1 MGDSLVPCLSSPDNS
16 GILTLNVLKLNCIL
30 YTVIKI
36 ITAKVLTIP
45 ELELRALNL
54 QGKFYNL
61 LASIQKSCKD
71 SSVEIMKN
79 IVRAVLQDKSLAHSY
94 ELIKQYGND
103 ITRHQSVSGV
113 FEFLINNNFIG
124 YLNYQLLGRFA
135 IEEICGAETDKASQ
149 KIAEYKNL
157 HDDFVMIPQFSKL
170 IEVFEEHPHLNPS
183 AVIGLPMLTIIL
195 QKSWK
200 DKSNRDLSEWI
211 PFVKENK
218 LLIQSIGCSCIFI
231 TFAIFPIDVPDVVKF
246 LDDAE
251 KVEVLRKNGITMEVS
266 TSFNEMAA
274 MLSPSHSSCSVD
286 RAKKLEHMLQKL
298 EEKLQELQNV
308 ERALLRLDAKWQKKM
323 KEVTEEVK
331 HRNESLMLKH
341 QLDQISD
348 SKKKYFSIASL
359 SSRISKFTLKLDEL
373 VSQFLSYD
381 TKKQPV
387 SSKVKEL
394 PLKESCL
401 RPRSI
406 CTFSEE
412 SHETFADLPEAALRK
427 FSLPNPVTSKCC
439 VDLDFIWEVKDFAT
453 ALSDETTT

>member
-16 GILTLNVLKLNCIL
+16 GILTLNILKLNCIL

-36 ITAKVLTIP
+36 INEKVVTIP
-45 ELELRALNL
+45 ELELKASNL
-54 QGKFYNL
+54 QDKFCDL
-61 LASIQKSCKD
+61 LASIQYLCQD

-79 IVRAVLQDKSLAHSY
+79 IVRTVLQDKSQAHSY
-94 ELIKQYGND
+94 ELIKQYGKD
-103 ITRHQSVSGV
+103 ITKHRSVSDV

-124 YLNYQLLGRFA
+124 YLNYQFLERFA
-135 IEEICGAETDKASQ
+135 IEEICGAGTDKASQ

-183 AVIGLPMLTIIL
+183 AVIGLPILTITL

-200 DKSNRDLSEWI
+200 DKSNRDLSKWI
-211 PFVKENK
+211 PFVEEKK
-218 LLIQSIGCSCIFI
+218 LLIQSIRCSCIFI
-231 TFAIFPIDVPDVVKF
+231 TYAIFPIDVPDVLKF

-251 KVEVLRKNGITMEVS
+251 KVEVLRENGITMKVS
-266 TSFNEMAA
+266 TS
-274 MLSPSHSSCSVD
+274 
-286 RAKKLEHMLQKL
+286 
-298 EEKLQELQNV
+298 
-308 ERALLRLDAKWQKKM
+308 
-323 KEVTEEVK
+323 
-331 HRNESLMLKH
+331 
-341 QLDQISD
+341 
-348 SKKKYFSIASL
+348 
-359 SSRISKFTLKLDEL
+359 
-373 VSQFLSYD
+373 LSYD

-439 VDLDFIWEVKDFAT
+439 VDLNFI
-453 ALSDETTT
+453 